1 MNLDLGQISAL
12 VSVLSAVVAWA
23 IIPWRVTNLENRLAR
38 LEESERDTSMRMVA
52 IETELKLTRLTVEAI
67 ARKLDVT

>member
-23 IIPWRVTNLENRLAR
+23 IIPWRVTNLETRLAR

>member
-1 MNLDLGQISAL
+1 MNLDLGQVSAL
-12 VSVLSAVVAWA
+12 ISVLSAIVAWA
-23 IIPWRVTNLENRLAR
+23 IIPWRVTNLETRLAR

-52 IETELKLTRLTVEAI
+52 IETELKLTRQTVEAI

>member
-23 IIPWRVTNLENRLAR
+23 IIPWRVTNLETRLSR

-52 IETELKLTRLTVEAI
+52 IETELKLTRQTVEAI

>member
-12 VSVLSAVVAWA
+12 VSVLSAVIAWA
-23 IIPWRVTNLENRLAR
+23 IIPWRVTNLETRLAR

-52 IETELKLTRLTVEAI
+52 IETELKLTRITVEAI